1 VTAELVTDPLD
12 LAARGL
18 ELAAG
23 VAEVAGAAEVAGRR
37 WPPVGG
43 VLTDVEILRARDAG
57 ELRVDP
63 FDPVLVRPAALS
75 LRLGHEAFTLV
86 ADGPVD
92 VADRTTHPVLEPKPL
107 DHLGRLEVAP
117 GEVVLAPT
125 LERIALSPR
134 LAGLVDGTS
143 DYARLGLT
151 VVLCHQVSPGFGDGG
166 GAIVTLEL
174 VNHLP
179 QPLLLRPGMRI
190 CNLMLFRSTGSRV
203 PYGALPHNYSRDDR
217 VVPSRL
223 GDHAV

>member
-1 VTAELVTDPLD
+1 MTAQLD
-12 LAARGL
+12 LAAAPFGTAGL
-18 ELAAG
+18 PAPAAG
-23 VAEVAGAAEVAGRR
+23 S
-37 WPPVGG
+37 

-63 FDPVLVRPAALS
+63 FDPALVRPAALS

-86 ADGPVD
+86 AHGPVD
-92 VADRTTHPVLEPKPL
+92 VADRATHPELRPKTP
-107 DHLGRLEVAP
+107 DARGRLEVAP

-151 VVLCHQVSPGFGDGG
+151 VVLCHQVSPGFGQGG
-166 GAIVTLEL
+166 GAIVTLEI

-179 QPLLLRPGMRI
+179 QPVLLRPGTRI
-190 CNLMLFRSTGSRV
+190 CNLMLFASTGSRT
-203 PYGALPHNYSRDDR
+203 PYGDMPHNYSRDQR

-223 GDHAV
+223 AGHAV